1 MMGNTFISYSR
12 IVVANMMKRKL
23 ILIIGIFCVLK
34 LTLHLIA
41 DSNSGFQ
48 GDELLHIETG
58 NHPSFGYMEFPP
70 LIGWLAF
77 IQNQFHSQSVF
88 VHHIFTHIASLLI
101 LILIALTTIELGGKS
116 KAVFMVLLCIL
127 VAPAFGRGHQLFQP
141 VVFTHLFWLLSFYQL
156 VRFVKTLDKKYVDY
170 LIICTGFG
178 FLTKYDILFFIA
190 GLTGLLVIKRTR
202 TAILQKDIWKYILL
216 FLVLIL
222 PNVIWQYKHGFP
234 VLDMFSRLYETQLD
248 KLTFLGVLES
258 IVISL
263 NPVTSLF
270 WIGGFI
276 YMFRTKKN
284 PAFYRPI
291 AFTIFISIALLAL
304 NKSKAYYMY
313 PAMITLMIFGSIWCE
328 QKILYKRKW
337 ILYPT
342 TALLVLSGIVLIP
355 FGLAVLPLDTFIKFA
370 GIERKHNRYEIE
382 YKEYYSKSKWEK
394 TMAGL
399 TTVYDSLPP
408 IERKDCLI
416 WGKHYSQAGGVN
428 LFREKHEL
436 PKAFSY
442 HGSFYLWT
450 PEKGQLPKT
459 IIAFSNGEAGID
471 FFQSFFNSVVSV
483 KQIYNPFADDEKDL
497 WQTIY
502 ICKEPKLN
510 FEQLR
515 TEFKT
520 RIFE

>member
-1 MMGNTFISYSR
+1 MPIRKTTIIIAFFCIVKIS
-12 IVVANMMKRKL
+12 
-23 ILIIGIFCVLK
+23 
-34 LTLHLIA
+34 LHLIA

-70 LIGWLAF
+70 VIGWLAF

-88 VHHIFTHIASLLI
+88 VHHIFSHIASFLI
-101 LILIALTTIELGGKS
+101 LILIALTTLQLGGKS
-116 KAVFMVLLCIL
+116 KAVFIVLLCIL
-127 VAPAFGRGHQLFQP
+127 TAPAFGRGHQLFQP
-141 VVFTHLFWLLSFYQL
+141 VVFTHFFWLLSFYQL
-156 VRFVKTLDKKYVDY
+156 VRFVKTLDKKYLLY
-170 LIICTGFG
+170 LTICLSFG

-190 GLTGLLVIKRTR
+190 GLSGLLLFKSTR
-202 TAILQKDIWKYILL
+202 TSILQKDIWKYILL
-216 FLVLIL
+216 FIILIA
-222 PNVIWQYKHGFP
+222 PNVIWQYKQGFP

-248 KLTFLGVLES
+248 KLTILGVLES

-263 NPVTSLF
+263 NPLTLFF

-276 YMFRTKKN
+276 YMFRTKNN
-284 PAFYRPI
+284 PNYYRPI
-291 AFTIFISIALLAL
+291 AFTIVISIFLMAL
-304 NKSKAYYMY
+304 NKSKAYYFY
-313 PAMITLMIFGSIWCE
+313 PAIITLLIFGSIWFE
-328 QKILYKRKW
+328 QKILSKRQW
-337 ILYPT
+337 ILYPAI
-342 TALLVLSGIVLIP
+342 ALLVVSGLVLIP

-370 GIERKHNRYEIE
+370 AVEKKDNRYEIE
-382 YKEYYSKSKWEK
+382 YTEYYSKSKWEE
-394 TMAGL
+394 TMGGIK
-399 TTVYDSLPP
+399 TVYDSLPMN
-408 IERKDCLI
+408 ERRDCLI

-428 LFREKHEL
+428 LFRENYEL

-450 PEKGQLPKT
+450 PEKGELPKT

-471 FFQSFFNSVVSV
+471 FFQSFFRSVVAV
-483 KQIYNPFADDEKDL
+483 KQIYNPYADDEKDL

-502 ICKEPKLN
+502 ICKEPTLN